1 MIWSTKKKLPLYPKK
16 VGIITSATGA
26 ALQDILSISQRRAPQ
41 IEILVCHSLV
51 QGDQAAL
58 SLIRAVTEL
67 EKRAD
72 IDLIVITRGGGSME
86 DLWCFND
93 EGLSRK
99 IFHCKKPIL
108 SAVGHQSDFTICDL
122 VAAKRAATPSEAA
135 EMVFPNKK
143 DLLLQIYNFQ
153 KQFQQSI
160 QNQLQLKKYHIK
172 QVFAQLKNPTFVFQN
187 AMQKIDE
194 LQFRLELVLQN
205 QIALKKNH
213 LNQLYQNLKQI
224 PLAYKIVIE
233 NKQLLEKTSRIKK
246 NMFFLLQN
254 KYNQLL
260 QLTQELKSYNP
271 SHFLKQ
277 GYFRICDSQG
287 KAIRSISQVQLK
299 DFLLVELEDG
309 SIDTEVQKI
318 NQKR

>member
-1 MIWSTKKKLPLYPKK
+1 
-16 VGIITSATGA
+16 
-26 ALQDILSISQRRAPQ
+26 
-41 IEILVCHSLV
+41 
-51 QGDQAAL
+51 
-58 SLIRAVTEL
+58 
-67 EKRAD
+67 
-72 IDLIVITRGGGSME
+72 
-86 DLWCFND
+86 
-93 EGLSRK
+93 
-99 IFHCKKPIL
+99 
-108 SAVGHQSDFTICDL
+108 
-122 VAAKRAATPSEAA
+122 
-135 EMVFPNKK
+135 MVFPNKK

-287 KAIRSISQVQLK
+287 K
-299 DFLLVELEDG
+299 ELMF
-309 SIDTEVQKI
+309 
-318 NQKR
+318 

>member
-1 MIWSTKKKLPLYPKK
+1 M
-16 VGIITSATGA
+16 
-26 ALQDILSISQRRAPQ
+26 
-41 IEILVCHSLV
+41 
-51 QGDQAAL
+51 
-58 SLIRAVTEL
+58 
-67 EKRAD
+67 
-72 IDLIVITRGGGSME
+72 
-86 DLWCFND
+86 
-93 EGLSRK
+93 
-99 IFHCKKPIL
+99 
-108 SAVGHQSDFTICDL
+108 
-122 VAAKRAATPSEAA
+122 AAKRAATPSEAA

-260 QLTQELKSYNP
+260 LNSSFTASNAK
-271 SHFLKQ
+271 
-277 GYFRICDSQG
+277 ITD
-287 KAIRSISQVQLK
+287 AIAPIP
-299 DFLLVELEDG
+299 
-309 SIDTEVQKI
+309 
-318 NQKR
+318 